1 MDGNAA
7 ALDRDQSLA
16 RLAGWLFIG
25 TFVTSIVARFFAF
38 QQAGVW
44 DAGYVTGDG
53 ADVRVGI
60 GALFEFFLIVT
71 NIGSAIALYPVL
83 RRFSQVG
90 ALGYIGARVVESTF
104 IAIGLLALLAV
115 TLLRQEPGAL
125 GAAGLESAAAT
136 LVALYER
143 AFLMGPGLVV
153 GLGNGLLL
161 GWMMYRTGLV
171 PRRMAMIAL
180 VGGPLAFASGV
191 LVLLGAIEPQSSV
204 QVLMTIPEIVWEASL
219 GIYLA
224 WKGFRTDA
232 PVLQVESA
240 RSVTVPDLV

>member
-1 MDGNAA
+1 MDGNGV
-7 ALDRDQSLA
+7 ALDRDQALA

-25 TFVTSIVARFFAF
+25 TFVTAIVARFFAF
-38 QQAGVW
+38 QQSGVW

-53 ADVRVGI
+53 ADVRVAV
-60 GALFEFFLIVT
+60 GAFFEFFLIVT

-83 RRFSQVG
+83 SRFSQVG

-125 GAAGLESAAAT
+125 SAAGLESAAAG

-143 AFLMGPGLVV
+143 AFLMGPGFVV

-204 QVLMTIPEIVWEASL
+204 QVLMTIPEIVWEAAL

-224 WKGFRTDA
+224 WKGFRKDA
-232 PVLQVESA
+232 PVLQVASA
-240 RSVTVPDLV
+240 

>member
-1 MDGNAA
+1 
-7 ALDRDQSLA
+7 
-16 RLAGWLFIG
+16 
-25 TFVTSIVARFFAF
+25 
-38 QQAGVW
+38 
-44 DAGYVTGDG
+44 
-53 ADVRVGI
+53 
-60 GALFEFFLIVT
+60 
-71 NIGSAIALYPVL
+71 
-83 RRFSQVG
+83 
-90 ALGYIGARVVESTF
+90 
-104 IAIGLLALLAV
+104 
-115 TLLRQEPGAL
+115 
-125 GAAGLESAAAT
+125 
-136 LVALYER
+136 
-143 AFLMGPGLVV
+143 
-153 GLGNGLLL
+153 
-161 GWMMYRTGLV
+161 MMYRTGLV